1 MVLACVQKT
10 QTRVGR
16 QTRVGGQSAS
26 QRARRCEKARD
37 ADLGFGVPRPVGLMG
52 HSRLDNRAL
61 FSTRRL
67 AEERAVGLPLLAI
80 SAAALALQAE
90 RVLDEPPR
98 ESEWWN

>member
-1 MVLACVQKT
+1 MVLACVERT

-26 QRARRCEKARD
+26 QRARRCEKARV
-37 ADLGFGVPRPVGLMG
+37 ADPGFGVPRPVGLMG

-67 AEERAVGLPLLAI
+67 AEEGAVGLLLLAI
-80 SAAALALQAE
+80 GAAALALQSE

-98 ESEWWN
+98 